1 MQKLSYSTNSVPGS
15 SETSKDRP
23 VFRAKD
29 PISSLTHFI
38 GFLMAIVAT
47 PLLLIHGAF
56 GGAPLRA
63 LISMGVFM
71 LSMVLLYG
79 ASASY
84 HAFNLDEVRN
94 HRLKCLDH
102 MSIFVL
108 IAGSYTPVCLI
119 AIPGKAGTRLLIA
132 VWIVAALGMLFKFF
146 WVTCP
151 KWVSSVM
158 YIGMGW
164 LCISVL
170 PTIYANLSSAGF
182 LWLLAGGL
190 FYTVG
195 GVIYALKLK
204 IIPAN
209 SIGFGNHELF
219 HLFVMAGSFCHYM
232 LAYLVL
238 CPMAL

>member
-1 MQKLSYSTNSVPGS
+1 MQKLSYSTNSVPGGT
-15 SETSKDRP
+15 ETSKDRP

-71 LSMVLLYG
+71 LSMILLYG

-119 AIPGKAGTRLLIA
+119 AIPGKARFGL
-132 VWIVAALGMLFKFF
+132 WPH
-146 WVTCP
+146 WECCSN
-151 KWVSSVM
+151 SS
-158 YIGMGW
+158 G
-164 LCISVL
+164 
-170 PTIYANLSSAGF
+170 
-182 LWLLAGGL
+182 
-190 FYTVG
+190 
-195 GVIYALKLK
+195 
-204 IIPAN
+204 
-209 SIGFGNHELF
+209 
-219 HLFVMAGSFCHYM
+219 
-232 LAYLVL
+232 
-238 CPMAL
+238 